1 MKHLQISSKKT
12 STQFLYLMMFALA
25 TWLYAT
31 TAHAAPLF
39 EEPVNYEVG
48 AVDENGEG
56 DGSGDGGGN
65 VTSDVVADFN
75 GDGFLDIAGTIPVRI
90 WDETG
95 TIPIAGDDGLVILI
109 NDGDGTFTVTD
120 YISHTYAESPTDI
133 VSEDF
138 DGDGDADLA
147 VVYTSTDRVTI
158 FLNDSAGVFTVSSQ
172 IETGFVPEELDLADF
187 DGDSDIDLVLTTYD
201 GTQSGSSQGDA
212 GVQIF
217 SNDGNGEFML
227 GAFVPTD
234 TPEFTAVADF
244 TVADFDGDS
253 DMDIMAGSGNGDT
266 IYSVMMND
274 GNGDFQATEFSILS
288 ADPENSP
295 AFDRITSGDIDN
307 DGDVDVVATID
318 GTQEISLL
326 TLVNDGTGL
335 FTLGQTFYSE
345 YPGPVVASDFDDDG
359 DIDIITSSVNPY
371 GINLFKNDGSGFFAI
386 DTNESMVMTYLE
398 TPTSLNA
405 ADLNNDGKNDL
416 IVSSGG
422 QSGIWVILQAGTE
435 NPTPTEQAVALV
447 NNVINLDLP
456 NNLENSYLAN
466 LFKVEGFIESG
477 QATAAI
483 NQLNAFINKVNQD
496 YNQGKI
502 TQQMRD
508 DFVAAAQQL
517 IEDLT
522 S

>member
-39 EEPVNYEVG
+39 EEPVNYKIGNSQEDHAG
-48 AVDENGEG
+48 AQI
-56 DGSGDGGGN
+56 
-65 VTSDVVADFN
+65 SDTVAADFN
-75 GDGFLDIAGTIPVRI
+75 GDGFLDMAGTIPQSVYN
-90 WDETG
+90 DSE
-95 TIPIAGDDGLVILI
+95 IPDPSEGVVILL
-109 NDGDGTFTVTD
+109 NDGDGTFTISD
-120 YISHTYAESPTDI
+120 YLSYEENLLAI
-133 VSEDF
+133 VSADF
-138 DGDGDADLA
+138 DGDGDLDLVTANNSSDDLTVLLNDGSGDFTVTSQFEAALPEKLAPADFDNDGDVDLA
-147 VVYTSTDRVTI
+147 VIVYD
-158 FLNDSAGVFTVSSQ
+158 
-172 IETGFVPEELDLADF
+172 
-187 DGDSDIDLVLTTYD
+187 TTES
-201 GTQSGSSQGDA
+201 GTPQGKF

-244 TVADFDGDS
+244 TVADFDGDN
-253 DMDIMAGSGNGDT
+253 DMDIIAGSGNGDT

-508 DFVAAAQQL
+508 DFVASAQQL